1 MSTNIVLIRH
11 GETAWN
17 AERRLQGHT
26 DIGLNGEG
34 RRQADAVARALA
46 GEAVAAVISSDLQRA
61 HDTAQAIA
69 AQRGL
74 AVQTDSG
81 LRERCYG
88 AFEGMLYAEIAQ
100 RYPAEYA
107 QWQARH
113 IDALMPGGERAAETY
128 RQFYARSVASIVRVA
143 QAYAGQTV
151 VIVAHGGVLECA
163 YRAARGMAL
172 DSPRDFDIKNAGI
185 NRFVCADGKLSL
197 EAWGETGHL
206 APSTLDE
213 LA

>member
-1 MSTNIVLIRH
+1 MSTNILLIRH

-26 DIGLNGEG
+26 DIALNGEG

-61 HDTAQAIA
+61 FDTAQAIA

-74 AVQTDSG
+74 PVQTDSG

-107 QWQARH
+107 HWQARN
-113 IDALMPGGERAAETY
+113 IDALLPAGQRTAETY
-128 RQFYARSVASIVRVA
+128 RQFYARAVESIVRLA
-143 QAYAGQTV
+143 QDYPGQTI

-172 DSPRDFDIKNAGI
+172 DSPRDFEIKNAGI

-197 EAWGETGHL
+197 AAWGEVAHL
-206 APSTLDE
+206 AASAIDE
-213 LA
+213 LS